1 MSGLTIAD
9 IARRAGVSK
18 ATVSRVLN
26 DRREGVGEETR
37 ERVRAVLIETGFR
50 PATAARCLST
60 GESRAIGIII
70 PDIAN
75 PFYPQLVGGAEEAL
89 AEAGYHLFLC
99 NARGDVDREAAYV
112 DALIDRRVDGVMID
126 SAGSALDGHLD
137 RLTEAGVPVVLLDRV
152 VGGRTTRPGVFVDN
166 EAGARDAIRYLLA
179 GGNRRLLFING
190 PAHLSQSV
198 ERLAGA
204 RRAIAEAGIDPEN
217 VRLLNGDFTLEG
229 GCRLVEELLAGGR
242 RDFDAIFAAND
253 LTALGALRAL
263 RRAGVAV
270 PEEVEVIG
278 FDDIETS
285 RIVDPPLTT
294 VSQPTREMG
303 AEGAALMLRLIAG
316 RRPRRE
322 TVVLNARLEPRGT
335 TRPREI
341 PSEVRQKSSTRISHG
356 KL

>member
-1 MSGLTIAD
+1 VSGLTIAD

-37 ERVRAVLIETGFR
+37 ERVRAVLAETGFR
-50 PATAARCLST
+50 PATTARCLST
-60 GESRAIGIII
+60 GESRAIGLII
-70 PDIAN
+70 PDITN
-75 PFYPQLVGGAEEAL
+75 PFYPQVVGGAEEAL

-99 NARGDVDREAAYV
+99 NARGDVEREAAYV
-112 DALIDRRVDGVMID
+112 DALIDKRVDGVIID
-126 SAGSALDGHLD
+126 SAGSARDGHLE
-137 RLTEAGVPVVLLDRV
+137 RLREAGIPVVLIDRTI
-152 VGGRTTRPGVFVDN
+152 GGRATRPGVFVDN
-166 EAGARDAIRYLLA
+166 EAGARDAVRYLLA
-179 GGNRRLLFING
+179 GGNRRLVFLNG
-190 PAHLSQSV
+190 PADLSQSV
-198 ERLAGA
+198 ERLAGV
-204 RRAIAEAGIDPEN
+204 RRAIAEAGIDPES
-217 VRLLNGDFTLEG
+217 VRLFNGDFTLEG

-242 RDFDAIFAAND
+242 REFDAIFAAND
-253 LTALGALRAL
+253 MTALGALRAL

-270 PEEVEVIG
+270 PAQVEVIG

-322 TVVLNARLEPRGT
+322 TVVLSARLEPRGT
-335 TRPREI
+335 TRPRET
-341 PSEVRQKSSTRISHG
+341 PPEVRPRSPTRKRDG